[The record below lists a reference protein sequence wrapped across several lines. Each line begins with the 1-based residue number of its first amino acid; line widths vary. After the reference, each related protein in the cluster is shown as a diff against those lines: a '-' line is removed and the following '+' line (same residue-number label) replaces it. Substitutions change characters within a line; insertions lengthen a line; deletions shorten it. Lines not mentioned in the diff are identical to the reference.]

1 MSPAASAPDI
11 IHAAVDL
18 GWLLLVAG
26 VLWFARRPIVDD
38 LLPRLTS
45 ASFAGVGLTFDAVNQ
60 TLGDLA
66 KEREIEMAPSAR
78 RRIFSRARRLAKQMH
93 RTQLLWVDDDPK
105 GNVLERRLLR
115 ELGVYVDLARSNDE
129 AAERFLETPYDL
141 VVSDIDRGAGE
152 SGLELPARLA
162 HADPRP
168 PPLIFY
174 VTALQEGTPPGAVG
188 ITNRPDTLMDLILDC
203 VEEQKD

>member
-1 MSPAASAPDI
+1 
-11 IHAAVDL
+11 
-18 GWLLLVAG
+18 
-26 VLWFARRPIVDD
+26 
-38 LLPRLTS
+38 
-45 ASFAGVGLTFDAVNQ
+45 
-60 TLGDLA
+60 
-66 KEREIEMAPSAR
+66 
-78 RRIFSRARRLAKQMH
+78 MH
-93 RTQLLWVDDDPK
+93 RTQLLWVDDNPK

-115 ELGVYVDLARSNDE
+115 ELGVYVDLATSNDE
-129 AAERFLETPYDL
+129 AAERLLETPYDL

-162 HADPRP
+162 QADPRP

-174 VTALQEGTPPGAVG
+174 VSTLQEGTPAGAVG